1 MAFLTSFSM
10 RFFCLACIVPKVKA
24 ATAGPFSDRLS
35 PIDKTSMSACPWP

>member
-10 RFFCLACIVPKVKA
+10 RCFCLAACIVPKA